1 MRFGSQV
8 ENIGLLAVRLS
19 PDFLNMETVKKLQ
32 RNIKYGNGTAC
43 CFEEI
48 VDANI
53 RQAGAI
59 MNDLQVERSYI

>member
-1 MRFGSQV
+1 M
-8 ENIGLLAVRLS
+8 
-19 PDFLNMETVKKLQ
+19 
-32 RNIKYGNGTAC
+32 KYGNGEEF

-59 MNDLQVERSYI
+59 MNDLQVERSYM